1 MKIALYSL
9 PRSRSEVLFNYL
21 EPMALMLGMEV
32 YRPKNGQYY
41 YIDNSVILENTFLKI
56 DSRTNSNFLK
66 TIVSQFS
73 SYHWFITTREF
84 EEFCLSLSYARQVN
98 KFHDTSQETSYNTF
112 EISYN
117 DYTYT
122 RDLYQAHIDNI
133 AMITHLA
140 DSVSVIDYKDSIVN
154 NSATTHIEKDYK
166 VLCSNYAQF
175 RDWQRIDYILS
186 QNSTRKWNCWSSHHT
201 GTSLHTH
208 ELFNDIVNESDCNMW
223 YNVYDN
229 GDSQDWHTHDG
240 VDSCGTRFLQIPN
253 NSGLFEFSSSKIA
266 NLQHTQINFLP
277 TDLHRVTTHNNTIP
291 RITVSWNVKNKY

>member
-98 KFHDTSQETSYNTF
+98 TLIL
-112 EISYN
+112 EIFIK
-117 DYTYT
+117 
-122 RDLYQAHIDNI
+122 HILI
-133 AMITHLA
+133 I
-140 DSVSVIDYKDSIVN
+140 
-154 NSATTHIEKDYK
+154 
-166 VLCSNYAQF
+166 
-175 RDWQRIDYILS
+175 
-186 QNSTRKWNCWSSHHT
+186 
-201 GTSLHTH
+201 
-208 ELFNDIVNESDCNMW
+208 
-223 YNVYDN
+223 
-229 GDSQDWHTHDG
+229 
-240 VDSCGTRFLQIPN
+240 
-253 NSGLFEFSSSKIA
+253 
-266 NLQHTQINFLP
+266 
-277 TDLHRVTTHNNTIP
+277 
-291 RITVSWNVKNKY
+291 